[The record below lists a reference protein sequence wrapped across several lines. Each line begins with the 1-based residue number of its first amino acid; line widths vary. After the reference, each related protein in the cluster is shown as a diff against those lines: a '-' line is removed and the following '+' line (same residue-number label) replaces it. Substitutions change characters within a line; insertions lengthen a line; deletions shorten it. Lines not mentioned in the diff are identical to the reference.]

1 MKKLQPYILVA
12 LVAVLAGCGGDNI
25 KFADKQVKTI
35 CLGQWDTD
43 GNGKLSYEEAAAVT
57 QISKQFCSTNIG
69 SCDEFK
75 YFTGV
80 ELIYRESFA
89 NCLNLKSISLPE
101 SVREIGREAFG
112 GCGQL
117 ESIDLP
123 DGLTYISASAFEG
136 CNKLPVVDGIR
147 YADTYAIGTVGKP
160 QESYT
165 LREGTLI
172 VSNEVLYDI
181 AYKTG
186 RITIPE
192 VVNKVDE
199 SVFKNCLPLLVVD
212 MPGVVKS
219 IGKFAFDGCENLTT
233 VTLSDSLESIGD
245 FSFRECA
252 KLTSITIPAS
262 VKTIGAWAFFDC
274 TGIEQVYCHATTPP
288 TLGWAAFKRSDNNPN
303 AVGAQMP
310 LPLDCKIYVPAQ
322 SVEAYKSAAGWSDYA
337 TNIVGYSAQ

>member
-69 SCDEFK
+69 SFDEFK

-136 CNKLPVVDGIR
+136 CDKLPIIGGIR
-147 YADTYAIGTVGKP
+147 YADNYAIELAGEH
-160 QESYT
+160 QQSYT
-165 LREGTLI
+165 LKEGTRM
-172 VSNEVLYDI
+172 VADVVLAGI
-181 AYKTG
+181 ANSTG
-186 RITIPE
+186 SITIPE
-192 VVNKVDE
+192 FVNEVADKLFMNGFHIE
-199 SVFKNCLPLLVVD
+199 SVK
-212 MPGVVKS
+212 MPGVVNS
-219 IGKFAFDGCENLTT
+219 IGKFAFQQCTKLTE
-233 VTLSDSLESIGD
+233 VTLSESLASIGD
-245 FSFRECA
+245 YAFRECSSLA
-252 KLTSITIPAS
+252 SIVIPAG
-262 VKTIGAWAFFDC
+262 VKSIGSWAFFDC
-274 TGIEQVYCHATTPP
+274 TGIEQVYCHATAPP
-288 TLGWAAFKRSDNNPN
+288 TVGYAAFKRSDNNPN

>member
-1 MKKLQPYILVA
+1 MKKLQLTIWAVA
-12 LVAVLAGCGGDNI
+12 LALLAGCSNNNI
-25 KFADKQVKTI
+25 KFADDYVKTI
-35 CLGQWDTD
+35 CVNQWDTD

-57 QISKQFCSTNIG
+57 SIDNRFRNTNIT
-69 SCDEFK
+69 SFDEFQ

-80 ELIYRESFA
+80 TIIYREAFN
-89 NCLNLKSISLPE
+89 NCLKLSSIILPE
-101 SVREIGREAFG
+101 GIEEIGPGAFG
-112 GCGQL
+112 GCVEL
-117 ESIDLP
+117 ESIDIP
-123 DGLTYISASAFEG
+123 DGVSYISPKGVFEG

-147 YADTYAIGTVGKP
+147 YADTYAIEVVGKA
-160 QESYT
+160 QDSYS
-165 LREGTLI
+165 LREGTQM
-172 VSNEVLYDI
+172 VANGVLYGM
-181 AYKTG
+181 AYNTG
-186 RITIPE
+186 CITIPE
-192 VVNKVDE
+192 IIEEVEN
-199 SVFKNCLPLLVVD
+199 SVFSHCSPLKTVD

-219 IGKFAFDGCENLTT
+219 IGKFAFDGCENLTN

-288 TLGWAAFKRSDNNPN
+288 TVGFAAFKRSDNNPN

-310 LPLDCKIYVPAQ
+310 LPLGCKIYVPAQ

-337 TNIVGYSAQ
+337 TNIVGY

>member
-1 MKKLQPYILVA
+1 MKKLQLTIWAVA
-12 LVAVLAGCGGDNI
+12 LALLAGCSNNNI
-25 KFADKQVKTI
+25 KFADDYVQTI
-35 CLGQWDTD
+35 CVNQWDTD

-57 QISKQFCSTNIG
+57 SIDNRFRNTNIT
-69 SCDEFK
+69 SFDEFQ

-80 ELIYRESFA
+80 TIIYREAFN
-89 NCLNLKSISLPE
+89 NCLKLSSIVLPE
-101 SVREIGREAFG
+101 GIEEIGPGAFG
-112 GCGQL
+112 GCVEL
-117 ESIDLP
+117 ESIDIP
-123 DGLTYISASAFEG
+123 DGVSYISPKGVFEG

-165 LREGTLI
+165 LREGTLM

-192 VVNKVDE
+192 IVNKVDE

-219 IGKFAFDGCENLTT
+219 IGKFAFDGCENLTN
-233 VTLSDSLESIGD
+233 VALSDSLESIGD

-274 TGIEQVYCHATTPP
+274 TGMEQVYCHATTPP
-288 TLGWAAFKRSDNNPN
+288 TVGFAAFKRSDNNPD

-310 LPLDCKIYVPAQ
+310 LPLGCKIYVPAQ
-322 SVEAYKSAAGWSDYA
+322 SVEAYKSAPGWSDYA
-337 TNIVGYSAQ
+337 TNIVGY